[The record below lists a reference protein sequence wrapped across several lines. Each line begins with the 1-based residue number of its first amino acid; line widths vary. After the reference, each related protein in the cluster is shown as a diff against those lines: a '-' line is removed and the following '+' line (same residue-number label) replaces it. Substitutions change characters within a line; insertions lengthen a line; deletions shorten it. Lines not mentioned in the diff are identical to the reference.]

1 MVAVKSGAEDFGM
14 EEEGCHQPYSDEGEG
29 GDENAGTFQS
39 ISTYVVLCF
48 NIRSTVW
55 RQFILV

>member
-29 GDENAGTFQS
+29 GDENAGTYFS
-39 ISTYVVLCF
+39 NICIST
-48 NIRSTVW
+48 
-55 RQFILV
+55 